1 MNYLSPNSTL
11 PSQLFI
17 IEGTEIPSSEGT
29 TQGDP
34 AAMSIYAISIM
45 PIVLMIMEIISTAL
59 DNTSKMVAYAGGFTA
74 GGNVK
79 DLKCC
84 WEKLLWTWSEDC

>member
-1 MNYLSPNSTL
+1 
-11 PSQLFI
+11 
-17 IEGTEIPSSEGT
+17 
-29 TQGDP
+29 
-34 AAMSIYAISIM
+34 MSIYAISIM

-84 WEKLLWTWSEDC
+84 WEKLL

>member
-29 TQGDP
+29 TQGNP
-34 AAMSIYAISIM
+34 AAMSIYAIAIM
-45 PIVLMIMEIISTAL
+45 PIVLMIVEIISASF
-59 DNTSKMVAYAGGFTA
+59 DNTTKMVAYAGGFTA
-74 GGNVK
+74 GGTVK
-79 DLKCC
+79 DLKY
-84 WEKLLWTWSEDC
+84 

>member
-17 IEGTEIPSSEGT
+17 IGGTEIPSSERT

-34 AAMSIYAISIM
+34 AAMSIYAIAIM
-45 PIVLMIMEIISTAL
+45 PIVLMIMEIISASF
-59 DNTSKMVAYAGGFTA
+59 DNTTKMVAYAGGFTA
-74 GGNVK
+74 GGTVK
-79 DLKCC
+79 DLKY
-84 WEKLLWTWSEDC
+84 

>member
-17 IEGTEIPSSEGT
+17 VGGTEIPSSEGT

-34 AAMSIYAISIM
+34 AAMSIYAIAIM
-45 PIVLMIMEIISTAL
+45 PIVLMIVEIISASF
-59 DNTSKMVAYAGGFTA
+59 DNTTKMVAYAGGFTA
-74 GGNVK
+74 GGTVK
-79 DLKCC
+79 DLKY
-84 WEKLLWTWSEDC
+84 